1 MLVIRHL
8 SIIHYNRRLVAG
20 EEAFMAITLHHFILS
35 LNLIGHKDA
44 TRTKTFGIAATGAD
58 DAAKRA
64 NAQTEMANIVTDWK
78 AISDTHVQSYSLTEV
93 WFDDATT
100 PSGLGNPYVEAIYT
114 VGLSVGG
121 GKTATMRVMAPKDT
135 LFVGDSAETKQLDL
149 SEALL
154 SAFLD
159 DFKVGSYGTVSDGE
173 QFADPYNIITGRVRS
188 VGSGKVY

>member
-1 MLVIRHL
+1 MLVSRHL

-20 EEAFMAITLHHFILS
+20 EEIFMATSLHHFNLT
-35 LNLIGHKDA
+35 LNLIGGKDA
-44 TRTKTFGIAATGAD
+44 VREKSFGIMATGAD

-64 NAQTEMANIVTDWK
+64 NAQTEMANIIADWK
-78 AISDTHVQSYSLTEV
+78 AISDTHVQSYTLSEV
-93 WFDDATT
+93 WYDDATT

-121 GKTATMRVMAPKDT
+121 GKTATIRVMAPKDT
-135 LFVGDSAETKQLDL
+135 LFVGDSAETNQLDL

-173 QFADPYNIITGRVRS
+173 QFADPYNILGGRIRS
-188 VGSGKVY
+188 VGSGKKY